1 LFGGVEVSPK
11 VVKEIVATFLKTE
24 TANVNSSTLIDN
36 TAIPG
41 SVLIHR
47 MYSELSKKGFK
58 VKNAAKVKTYGDL
71 ESILFNGL
79 LKNERDSHNHSEDSK
94 IDYMNSVQKN
104 GESGIGID
112 IESVDNLPDSN
123 DYFDDQ
129 FYIDNFS
136 KKEIAYCSSKQNP
149 KSCFCGR
156 FAAKEAIVK
165 ADNTFLDINFS
176 DIEIKVSSKGA
187 PLFEGMDISIS
198 HLNVGDIRLST
209 AIAKKIG
216 K

>member
-1 LFGGVEVSPK
+1 MSPK

-79 LKNERDSHNHSEDSK
+79 LKNERDSHNRSEDSK

>member
-1 LFGGVEVSPK
+1 MSPK